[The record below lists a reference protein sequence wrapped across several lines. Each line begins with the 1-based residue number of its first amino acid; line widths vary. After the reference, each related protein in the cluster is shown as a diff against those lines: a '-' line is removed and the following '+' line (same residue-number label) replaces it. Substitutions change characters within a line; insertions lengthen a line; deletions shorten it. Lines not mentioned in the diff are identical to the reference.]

1 MGMALTALAAII
13 MAGVLAGTTQVLALE
28 VGELQA
34 VPSDYP
40 PYIFRLPI
48 STPSHG
54 SSAVAAVTV
63 RRPPDALSFVKR
75 NVLELRLRVLTDVE
89 LEVSQGGQTLNRLL
103 LKSELQAARTR
114 LEAALTSH
122 SPQPTR
128 AKGRDPALADA
139 TPLASASAG
148 IPDHTLREREID
160 ELRREFQNLVG
171 RVTPW
176 QGLSPAAGSTG
187 ESSPSMAF
195 TLMLGGLCGAGITS
209 LVIGYVMQRHAVAW
223 TRRRRRVLAMSVRR
237 RRDRLAGGVP
247 ILPAVQPAPW
257 SRAPRAAL
265 APAAITGCERPAQ
278 QTPRRFRLVARTSQ
292 RAPSTPADL
301 VEALAQLRRELMRLQ
316 RRPHT
321 STIPEDPEV
330 RSGQASRSP
339 C

>member
-1 MGMALTALAAII
+1 

-34 VPSDYP
+34 VPSNSP

-48 STPSHG
+48 STPPHG
-54 SSAVAAVTV
+54 PSAIAAVTV

-75 NVLELRLRVLTDVE
+75 NVLELRLRALTDVE

-114 LEAALTSH
+114 LEAAPTSH

-128 AKGRDPALADA
+128 AKGRDPALAEA

-148 IPDHTLREREID
+148 TPEHTLRERELD
-160 ELRREFQNLVG
+160 EIRREFQNLVG

-176 QGLSPAAGSTG
+176 QGLSPPAGSTG
-187 ESSPSMAF
+187 ESSASMVF
-195 TLMLGGLCGAGITS
+195 TLMLGGLFGAGITS
-209 LVIGYVMQRHAVAW
+209 LAIGYVMQRHAVAW
-223 TRRRRRVLAMSVRR
+223 ARQRRRVLALSVRR
-237 RRDRLAGGVP
+237 RRDRLAAGVP

-265 APAAITGCERPAQ
+265 APAAVMGGVRPSQ
-278 QTPRRFRLVARTSQ
+278 QTPRRSRLLARTSQ
-292 RAPSTPADL
+292 RVPSAPADL

-316 RRPHT
+316 RRPPT
-321 STIPEDPEV
+321 SAIPENPEV

-339 C
+339 CSS